1 LPIKK
6 LKESF
11 GSIKGTPPHTHS
23 TSNMDIHTLRKR
35 AEDAEKAIREEK
47 TASAG
52 ILLALPAW
60 KQQFTE
66 WAEDVLCERNADA
79 STLELCFDADDSE
92 VEHIFTEAE
101 KRFTKKVA
109 FRFSSSTTEGF
120 VYGVLWAYSE
130 TNLLDGKLF
139 IWQHTAYCCRFS
151 CENYLCPINTQ
162 CEGGRGRLRRDIYR

>member
-1 LPIKK
+1 
-6 LKESF
+6 
-11 GSIKGTPPHTHS
+11 
-23 TSNMDIHTLRKR
+23 MDIHTLRKR

-60 KQQFTE
+60 RQQFTE

-92 VEHIFTEAE
+92 VIYTFTEAE

-109 FRFSSSTTEGF
+109 FRFSSTTEGF

-139 IWQHTAYCCRFS
+139 IWQHTDGCCRFS